1 MKICFATHNE
11 NKLREVKAL
20 LDPIEVVGLNDL
32 GQTEEIPEDGVTLD
46 ENAAIKAR
54 FVAEKYQ
61 INCFADDTGL
71 EVEALDG
78 APGVYSARYA
88 GPQKDNQANI
98 DLLLTNLK
106 GVNNRKA
113 RFRTVIHLILD
124 GETIALDGIVN
135 GEITHERSG
144 TDGFGYD
151 PVFRPEGYDITFAEM
166 SMDAKNKI
174 SHRGR
179 AIRKLVQHLRTLS

>member
-1 MKICFATHNE
+1 
-11 NKLREVKAL
+11 
-20 LDPIEVVGLNDL
+20 
-32 GQTEEIPEDGVTLD
+32 
-46 ENAAIKAR
+46 
-54 FVAEKYQ
+54 
-61 INCFADDTGL
+61 
-71 EVEALDG
+71 
-78 APGVYSARYA
+78 
-88 GPQKDNQANI
+88 
-98 DLLLTNLK
+98 
-106 GVNNRKA
+106 
-113 RFRTVIHLILD
+113 LILE
-124 GETIALDGIVN
+124 GETIVLDGIVN